1 LLIPD
6 HVESV
11 TEIMRRELAFL
22 VCASLG
28 TVGVALLAELPLL
41 VCFSING
48 RLVGA
53 DVENDISSPR
63 WEDRETRETRRIWR
77 QIQIIVL
84 VFGVY
89 DFSGNG
95 TSARICAGSLA
106 VP

>member
-1 LLIPD
+1 
-6 HVESV
+6 
-11 TEIMRRELAFL
+11 MRRELAFL
-22 VCASLG
+22 VCASSG

-41 VCFSING
+41 VCFSINS
-48 RLVGA
+48 RLVGT

-84 VFGVY
+84 VLGVY
-89 DFSGNG
+89 DFSGNR

>member
-1 LLIPD
+1 
-6 HVESV
+6 
-11 TEIMRRELAFL
+11 MRRELAFL
-22 VCASLG
+22 VRASSG

-41 VCFSING
+41 VYFSINS
-48 RLVGA
+48 RLVGV

-63 WEDRETRETRRIWR
+63 WEDRQTRETRRIWR
-77 QIQIIVL
+77 QIQVIVL

-89 DFSGNG
+89 DFSRNG

>member
-6 HVESV
+6 YVESV
-11 TEIMRRELAFL
+11 AEIMRRELAFL
-22 VCASLG
+22 VCASSG

-41 VCFSING
+41 VCFSINN

-53 DVENDISSPR
+53 NVENDISSPR

-84 VFGVY
+84 VFRVY
-89 DFSGNG
+89 DFSGNR

-106 VP
+106 IP